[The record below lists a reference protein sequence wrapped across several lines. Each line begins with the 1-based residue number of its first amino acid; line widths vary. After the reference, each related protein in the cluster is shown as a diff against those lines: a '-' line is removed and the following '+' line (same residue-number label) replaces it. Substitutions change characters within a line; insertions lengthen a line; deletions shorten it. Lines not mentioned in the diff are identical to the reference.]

1 MFFTPSTLSGPIT
14 AEDILKWIQTNRGL
28 TLHELKDT
36 NLYDPELQ
44 DVNKYQLVAI
54 GDKQSSLGLYFF
66 KLISR
71 TIQNITRENE
81 MILNPSLQ
89 FDEYEEMEAKDE
101 TTNLNANDLNSANK
115 TFIGLDDIEIVWIDS
130 NEFPNAVINLKNQYQ
145 INSKNNVWFGLIH
158 DPINIGNKKWFSMD
172 QLNLTQ
178 SDRNSDQQNIEQIY
192 NWIMTV
198 TNRNSTPSY
207 TAELNFN
214 LYILEPE
221 PVSVRQHGSFV
232 LECKVREGMNCGW
245 MKNSNQL
252 NNIGITGS
260 RYQYVN
266 KDNQPND
273 CSLMINKVDARQ
285 DEGEWTCFVNN
296 DQNTNY
302 SKRTVMVT
310 IRNSEQVLKN
320 EL

>member
-1 MFFTPSTLSGPIT
+1 M
-14 AEDILKWIQTNRGL
+14 
-28 TLHELKDT
+28 
-36 NLYDPELQ
+36 YDPEIQ

-81 MILNPSLQ
+81 MILNPSLR
-89 FDEYEEMEAKDE
+89 FNEHEEMQVKDE
-101 TTNLNANDLNSANK
+101 MDNLNLNDLNLTTK
-115 TFIGLDDIEIVWIDS
+115 TFVPLDDIEIVWIDL
-130 NEFPNAVINLKNQYQ
+130 NEFPNTVINLENQYQ
-145 INSKNNVWFGLIH
+145 IDSTNNIWFGLIH
-158 DPINIGNKKWFSMD
+158 DPINIGNKKWFNMD
-172 QLNLTQ
+172 QLNFTQ
-178 SDRNSDQQNIEQIY
+178 SDRTSDQHNIEQIY

-198 TNRNSTPSY
+198 TNRISTPSY
-207 TAELNFN
+207 ITDLNLN
-214 LYILEPE
+214 LYLLEPE

-232 LECKVREGMNCGW
+232 LECKAREGMNCGW
-245 MKNSNQL
+245 MKNSSPV
-252 NNIGITGS
+252 NNIGVTGS

-273 CSLMINKVDARQ
+273 CSLMVNKVDTSQ
-285 DEGEWTCFVNN
+285 DQGEWTCFVNN

-310 IRNSEQVLKN
+310 VRNSGQSLKN